1 MTFRQTSKNSVQ
13 RLFCFL
19 NPMKLLLWKRSVCC
33 VCEQIWAALKE
44 SPSITCPET
53 CTGPTPYWTAS
64 RCPDW
69 TAVSGAS
76 SSTVTSS
83 TRDRSSLTPPT
94 GTCVFAHAAMNKTH
108 TYVTLEHKT
117 SHKGQLFKIESYT
130 SSEAE

>member
-69 TAVSGAS
+69 TAVSGVS

-83 TRDRSSLTPPT
+83 THDRSSLTRPRVRVCLVT
-94 GTCVFAHAAMNKTH
+94 ALWTKHTH
-108 TYVTLEHKT
+108 MWPWSTKPVIRVNFSKLRVIHHLK
-117 SHKGQLFKIESYT
+117 
-130 SSEAE
+130 AE